1 MISKSEFSDSVLSSS
16 SPVCDSRGG
25 ISGSSSE
32 SVRSCFLCIELTVV
46 GSRVGHLEQDLVNQ
60 WPKLE
65 LWCIC
70 SRHREK
76 IFLFYAGDNQMDR
89 ITSEL
94 SALPIYWKDISEV
107 RSNCLRKPRRAEKKM
122 GKFRPKKYK
131 FSKNTNFRS
140 EVVRWEAE
148 SVTQN
153 GKICITALSFVASF
167 LTKLEINSN
176 SFEQHQNKRITRD
189 KT

>member
-107 RSNCLRKPRRAEKKM
+107 RSNCLRKPRRAEKN
-122 GKFRPKKYK
+122 GKISAEKIQIFKKYK
-131 FSKNTNFRS
+131 FSKRGG
-140 EVVRWEAE
+140 EVGGRICDAE
-148 SVTQN
+148 REN
-153 GKICITALSFVASF
+153 LYHRPYDGIYSFHAVPRVCFDTESQTPPKC
-167 LTKLEINSN
+167 TK
-176 SFEQHQNKRITRD
+176 
-189 KT
+189 

>member
-107 RSNCLRKPRRAEKKM
+107 RSNCLRKPRRAEKKWENF
-122 GKFRPKKYK
+122 GR
-131 FSKNTNFRS
+131 KNTNFQKIQIF
-140 EVVRWEAE
+140 EARWWGGR
-148 SVTQN
+148 QN
-153 GKICITALSFVASF
+153 LWRRTGKFVSPP
-167 LTKLEINSN
+167 
-176 SFEQHQNKRITRD
+176 
-189 KT
+189 